1 MTSHNSRNSENEV
14 WQNGIVDESLKMN
27 DISHVKEKLRNE
39 LETRLGIESSVH
51 INDDLSLLRKHSS
64 KLSSIFDQNPHL
76 VSALNVGLSSRD
88 FSIFIPSLIIYTVFR
103 HTRSWLIDHPMSQ
116 TSMVYYNQ
124 LKQHWIMKKMKW
136 TQMLWMQLKN

>member
-1 MTSHNSRNSENEV
+1 MMTSHNSRNSENEV

-76 VSALNVGLSSRD
+76 VSALNVGR
-88 FSIFIPSLIIYTVFR
+88 IPMGRQYYTVFR
-103 HTRSWLIDHPMSQ
+103 HTRS
-116 TSMVYYNQ
+116 
-124 LKQHWIMKKMKW
+124 
-136 TQMLWMQLKN
+136 

>member
-1 MTSHNSRNSENEV
+1 MMTSHNSRNSENEV
-14 WQNGIVDESLKMN
+14 WQNGIVGDDSSLKMNPN

-76 VSALNVGLSSRD
+76 VSALNVG
-88 FSIFIPSLIIYTVFR
+88 IPKGPILYCIYYTVFR
-103 HTRSWLIDHPMSQ
+103 HTRS
-116 TSMVYYNQ
+116 
-124 LKQHWIMKKMKW
+124 
-136 TQMLWMQLKN
+136 

>member
-1 MTSHNSRNSENEV
+1 MMTSHNSRNSENEV

-76 VSALNVGLSSRD
+76 VSALNVGLILKG
-88 FSIFIPSLIIYTVFR
+88 FFHFHTVPHNLYRF
-103 HTRSWLIDHPMSQ
+103 
-116 TSMVYYNQ
+116 
-124 LKQHWIMKKMKW
+124 
-136 TQMLWMQLKN
+136 

>member
-1 MTSHNSRNSENEV
+1 MMTSHNSRNSENEV

-103 HTRSWLIDHPMSQ
+103 HTRS
-116 TSMVYYNQ
+116 
-124 LKQHWIMKKMKW
+124 
-136 TQMLWMQLKN
+136 